1 MVGFQGVKELSI
13 YPLYNHFSN
22 KSNIHLFQRMLWY
35 AVHSK
40 PKQEHR
46 ALENLQ
52 QQGFEAWLP
61 MLTVEKLRRGRLAE
75 VVEPM
80 FSRYL
85 FIRLDTEHSNWAPI
99 RSTLG
104 VSRLVSFGNRPAPM
118 ADELIQA
125 LRGLPERAPERL
137 LKVGQEVVFIDG
149 PLKGLQGIY
158 QQTDGE
164 ARAMVLVELMSK
176 QHSITAD
183 VRHLHPVTI

>member
-1 MVGFQGVKELSI
+1 
-13 YPLYNHFSN
+13 
-22 KSNIHLFQRMLWY
+22 MLWY

-40 PKQEHR
+40 PKQEQR

-61 MLTVEKLRRGRLAE
+61 ILTIEKLRRGRLTE
-75 VVEPM
+75 VVEPL

-104 VSRLVSFGNRPAPM
+104 VSRLVSFGHRPAPI

-125 LRGLPERAPERL
+125 LQRLPERAPERL

-158 QQTDGE
+158 QHADGE
-164 ARAMVLVELMSK
+164 ARAMVLVELISK

>member
-1 MVGFQGVKELSI
+1 
-13 YPLYNHFSN
+13 
-22 KSNIHLFQRMLWY
+22 MLWY

-125 LRGLPERAPERL
+125 LRGLPEREPERL
-137 LKVGQEVVFIDG
+137 LKTGQNVVFIEG
-149 PLKGLQGIY
+149 PLKVLQGIY
-158 QQTDGE
+158 QHTDGE